1 MRDPQELYRLDDEL
15 PDLGGPVLLQA
26 LTGFVDAG
34 AAIKLA
40 REHLLG
46 TLDARPLVTFDTD
59 ALLDYR
65 SRRPT
70 MLFIEDHWESYE
82 EPRLVL
88 HLVRDAK
95 GAPFLLLAGPE
106 PDLQW
111 ERFIAAMDGLID
123 RLGVSVTVGLNA
135 IPMAVPH
142 TRPPGLTAHSTRR
155 ELIAGHESWLQ
166 RVQVPASIG
175 NLLEFRLGQRGRDAI
190 GFAIHVPHYLAQ
202 AEYPAAAAEALEAV
216 SRATGLSLPTGT
228 LHEAATVL
236 RADIDRQVAEADEA
250 AALVR
255 ALEQQYD
262 THQRGR
268 AGNLLAGQTGT
279 LPTAEELGAELE
291 RFLAEQGKPGDP
303 PPV

>member
-1 MRDPQELYRLDDEL
+1 VRDPQELYRIDDDL
-15 PDLGGPVLLQA
+15 PDLGAPVLLQA

-34 AAIKLA
+34 AAIRLA

-46 TLDARPLVTFDTD
+46 TLDARPVVTFDTD
-59 ALLDYR
+59 GLLDYR
-65 SRRPT
+65 TRRPT
-70 MLFIEDHWESYE
+70 MLFMEDHWESYE

-88 HLVRDAK
+88 QMVRDAK
-95 GAPFLLLAGPE
+95 GTAFLLLAGPE

-111 ERFIAAMDGLID
+111 EGFIAALSGLID
-123 RLGVSVTVGLNA
+123 RLGVTLTVGLNA

-142 TRPPGLTAHSTRR
+142 TRPPGLTAHATRR
-155 ELIAGHESWLQ
+155 ELIEGYESWLQ
-166 RVQVPASIG
+166 RVQVPASVG
-175 NLLEFRLGQRGRDAI
+175 NLLEYRLGQRGRDAI
-190 GFAIHVPHYLAQ
+190 GFAMHVPHYLAQ
-202 AEYPAAAAEALEAV
+202 SEYPAAAAEALEAV
-216 SRATGLSLPTGT
+216 SRATGLSLPTGS

-262 THQRGR
+262 AQLRGR
-268 AGNLLAGQTGT
+268 AGNLLASQTGT

-291 RFLAEQGKPGDP
+291 RFLAEQGKPGEP